1 MCQDKSHNKMWISYT
16 SFERKLRDGNQEGN
30 NEKFKIDKVFLCKPL
45 LSSLGGAEIRQR
57 NPPLSVCGNIREFWL
72 SLRENRYWRQSI
84 KTRHIKG
91 YVFCKLDGS
100 RFIDVNGAFRSALK
114 KAKITDFHF
123 HDLRHTFASHWI
135 MRGGSIKGLQQ
146 ILGHADIKMTMRYSH
161 LSKEFQKDEIKI
173 LEGLTKQ
180 NSSQAAMKI
189 H

>member
-1 MCQDKSHNKMWISYT
+1 MLSYRVNTRTLMNLHIQLNIIAEQTGVPIIFFHERYSERIASKVSGIKRKDINKY
-16 SFERKLRDGNQEGN
+16 
-30 NEKFKIDKVFLCKPL
+30 IDK
-45 LSSLGGAEIRQR
+45 EITFSKNVR
-57 NPPLSVCGNIREFWL
+57 ST
-72 SLRENRYWRQSI
+72 I

-100 RFIDVNGAFRSALK
+100 RFIDINGAFRTALK

-173 LEGLTKQ
+173 LEGLTGQAGKQ
-180 NSSQAAMKI
+180 NAQKKI
-189 H
+189 NC